1 MEQQRSLLTKRFV
14 KALWYR
20 IPAQRS
26 PASLNVQLQW
36 QKAMSLDVHRYY
48 WKSSCG
54 GVIIRITK
62 SELKNNGRSR
72 MSDPWRPP
80 FRIIGIMETLF
91 DEIWI

>member
-1 MEQQRSLLTKRFV
+1 MYLFRGEMTALPVHFHMQSRERFEGTDTWNNNGHYSKRFV

-48 WKSSCG
+48 WTSSCG
-54 GVIIRITK
+54 GSKYSYHKV
-62 SELKNNGRSR
+62 
-72 MSDPWRPP
+72 
-80 FRIIGIMETLF
+80 
-91 DEIWI
+91 